1 MTMKSRFLA
10 LLFCLLS
17 AWSLACPLCQK
28 RQPKG
33 FANITH
39 GTGPENLFDYVML
52 YGSIVVVVLTLGL
65 LIYYSIKPKSAD
77 QQPVIDWN
85 HG

>member
-1 MTMKSRFLA
+1 MKTRFLT

-17 AWSLACPLCQK
+17 LWSFACPLCRK

-39 GTGPENLFDYVML
+39 GTGPEGLFDYVVF
-52 YGSIVVVVLTLGL
+52 YSSIGVVVLTFGL
-65 LIYYSIKPKSAD
+65 LIYYSVKPRRAVH
-77 QQPVIDWN
+77 PPLIDWN

>member
-1 MTMKSRFLA
+1 MTTKTCYLTIV
-10 LLFCLLS
+10 FCLLS
-17 AWSLACPLCQK
+17 LRSLACPACQK

-39 GTGPENLFDYVML
+39 GTGPEDLFDYVML
-52 YGSIVVVVLTLGL
+52 YGSIVVVVLSFGL
-65 LIYYSIKPKSAD
+65 LIYYSLKPKRAVH
-77 QQPVIDWN
+77 PPFIDWT